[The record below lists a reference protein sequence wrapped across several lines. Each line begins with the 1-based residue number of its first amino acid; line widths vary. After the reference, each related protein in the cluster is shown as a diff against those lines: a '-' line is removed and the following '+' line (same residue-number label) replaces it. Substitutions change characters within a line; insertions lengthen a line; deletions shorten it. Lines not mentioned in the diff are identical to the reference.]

1 MFKKALGIL
10 LATVMMIGIAGCTM
24 NGPEKSTSSENPA
37 STASSKVEN
46 NKSYTIGVSLY
57 YRRDEFY
64 KDLET
69 GMVNKAKELG
79 VTLVIQDADTD
90 PAKQTDQ
97 FESFMSTKVDAIA
110 AAITDPE
117 GMIPTVQSAGKAKIP
132 VFSFDGGTKNNEGTV
147 SYIGMDNY
155 QAGVIA
161 GEWAKSYIEKN
172 LKGAANVVILDF
184 PTSAVVCVA
193 RVNGF
198 KSVIDKMSNVKI
210 VAQQDG
216 KASRTDSMTVME
228 NILQAN
234 PKVDLVFGINDD
246 TCFGAISALEAAK
259 RENVAVVSVGWSQ
272 ELFQK
277 LEANDKYMKA
287 SAVQNP
293 ATMGA
298 TAIQTVYNYLKTGT
312 ASKEV
317 LDKAVLVTA
326 DTIKSFDWRS
336 IVEKRA
342 K

>member
-1 MFKKALGIL
+1 MLKKMLTIVLG
-10 LATVMMIGIAGCTM
+10 LAMMIGVAGCTAKV
-24 NGPEKSTSSENPA
+24 PVTSGSQSSAITSGSEA
-37 STASSKVEN
+37 KE
-46 NKSYTIGVSLY
+46 YTIGVSLY

-69 GMVNKAKELG
+69 GMINKAAELG

-117 GMIPTVQSAGKAKIP
+117 GLIPTVLSAGKAGIP
-132 VFSFDGGTKNNEGTV
+132 VFAFDGGTKDNEGIT
-147 SYIGMDNY
+147 SFIGMDNY

-161 GEWAKSYIEKN
+161 GEWAKSYIEEN
-172 LKGAANVVILDF
+172 LDGTANVVILDF
-184 PTSAVVCVA
+184 PISAVVCVA

-198 KSVIDKMSNVKI
+198 KSVIEKMPNVKV

-228 NILQAN
+228 NILQVNA
-234 PKVDLVFGINDD
+234 KVDMVFGINDD

-272 ELFQK
+272 ELFEK
-277 LEANDKYMKA
+277 LEANDKYFKA

-298 TAIQTVYNYLKTGT
+298 AAIQTIYDYLTTGT
-312 ASKEV
+312 SPKEV
-317 LDKAVLVTA
+317 LDKAVLVTSE
-326 DTIKSFDWRS
+326 TIKDYDWRS
-336 IVEKRA
+336 VVEKRA